1 MSTKKMCDK
10 CKASPSDTYQT
21 ECEYCGGTSF
31 SYIQVESK
39 VVLKGLLDEKAPP
52 VDNYNPSIMDGLL
65 DTSFLMYTT
74 RKLASFTYQV
84 ALFVVSLI
92 VLANLILLIW
102 VILNETTTLTI
113 FLGVVLLIVFFL
125 LMTLIWLASLRLRLE
140 SFTALVQIAKNTHAG
155 ESK

>member
-1 MSTKKMCDK
+1 MTTKKICDT
-10 CKASPSDTYQT
+10 CKASPSDTYLT

-39 VVLKGLLDEKAPP
+39 AVLKGPSEERVLP
-52 VDNYNPSIMDGLL
+52 VDNYNPSIIDGLL
-65 DTSFLMYTT
+65 DTSFLKYTT

-102 VILNETTTLTI
+102 VILNESTTLTI

-125 LMTLIWLASLRLRLE
+125 LMTLLWLATLRLRLE
-140 SFTALVQIAKNTHAG
+140 SFTALVQIAKNTHG
-155 ESK
+155 DESE